1 METSFLTTLL
11 QYKRWRVPSETPQGR
26 GHLPASS
33 MFQRHFLA
41 PQSPITDQL
50 LLASAGGYQQLK
62 SSLSNL
68 QTVLY
73 DSSSTHH
80 QQESFVLFISTPSR
94 RSTTSYLNLLISASC
109 CCTVTSSSLN
119 LEYIPESSE
128 GLISLPFPPDPQS
141 SSRDHPAYLYACQT
155 SYHETYLSPNI
166 QLLSY
171 KSSLHEL
178 KPSVPIYDNSK
189 EP

>member
-1 METSFLTTLL
+1 METSLLTTLS

-50 LLASAGGYQQLK
+50 LIASAGGYQQLK

-94 RSTTSYLNLLISASC
+94 RSATSYLNLLISASC
-109 CCTVTSSSLN
+109 CCTITSSSLN
-119 LEYIPESSE
+119 LEYIQESSE
-128 GLISLPFPPDPQS
+128 GLIYLPFPPNIQS
-141 SSRDHPAYLYACQT
+141 FFRDHPAYPYASQT
-155 SYHETYLSPNI
+155 LNHETYLSPNTR
-166 QLLSY
+166 LLSY
-171 KSSLHEL
+171 KSSPREP
-178 KPSVPIYDNSK
+178 KPSVPIYDSSK